1 MARKVSI
8 KTHEDNN
15 VHFDFYEGGQNYTLC
30 GLETGGDEGLDI
42 EISIPVAR
50 KRVNCVRCILIV
62 KTCKKIKRT
71 EYK

>member
-8 KTHEDNN
+8 KTYEDNN
-15 VHFDFYEGGQNYTLC
+15 IHFDFNEGGQNYTLC

-42 EISIPVAR
+42 EISKPVTR

-62 KTCKKIKRT
+62 NTCKKIKRK